1 MAKGG
6 KMAERNQ
13 LTPMMEQYSE
23 LKLKHPDALLMIRLG
38 DFYELFN
45 EDAEIASRELG
56 LYLTGREVGSGNRM
70 PMCGVPHHAL
80 DEYLPQLVRKGYK
93 VAIAD
98 QMEDP
103 RKAKGLVRRQI
114 TRVVTPGLL
123 EGAEGANN
131 YLACILPRDEAYGF
145 AYCDAS
151 TGEFRAT
158 QIDGDMAARKL
169 HGELD
174 RLGASEILVP
184 EGAELPKEVLLW
196 LEASE
201 GKAFKT
207 ARPGQIF
214 GLKQAED
221 ELKAHFGSIGT
232 EGFGL
237 EGMPLAACAAGAL
250 LSYLKSMQGSDLKYM
265 GSLGTYSLSGFMHI
279 DRSSWRNL
287 AVFGA
292 EKAGSRGRGLLDV
305 LDYTRTRM
313 GARML
318 RAWLEAPLLDA
329 RDISARQDSVQELC
343 TSPALADE
351 LGDALSGIADMER
364 LGSKLT
370 LGSAMPRDLASL
382 AASLEGCGRLKSILS
397 GKAASGAL
405 MEASCAIDP
414 LSGIAGEIRLALSDE
429 LPSDAS
435 SGGIIRQGY
444 SPEVD
449 ELRAAA
455 DGGRGWLAALEARER
470 ERSGIK
476 NLRVG
481 YNSVFG
487 YYFEVSRS
495 NIANVPSD
503 FIRKQTLAGSER
515 YFTEELKQIETKV
528 LGAEEKQVRLES
540 EIFRG
545 LCGKAAEAIDSIMCD
560 ARAAAET
567 DALLSFAR
575 AAIARRW
582 RRPIVNSGKDTVLKA
597 ARHPVMEAA
606 MPQGR
611 FVENDIALTHDDSRL
626 LILTGP
632 NMAGKSTVLATCG
645 LIQLMAQAGSFV
657 PCSEASIGSCDRI
670 FYRAGSY
677 DDIAGGKST
686 FMVELLEMAEIMNSA
701 TDRSLVMV
709 DELGRGTSTYDGMA
723 LAWAVA
729 EHLHDVTRAR
739 CLFTTHYHE
748 LAELEERLPFARNY
762 HVAVAEKPGEVVF
775 LYRLQRGGTDKS
787 YGLNVA
793 RMAGIPKDAIRRA
806 GQILKQL
813 EAMNDR
819 GGHQMRLF
827 GWNELPE
834 EVADPIVAKPESEAL
849 KLLREADPEAL
860 SPREA
865 LELIYRLKEALEQ
878 EEEKGSL
885 A

>member
-1 MAKGG
+1 
-6 KMAERNQ
+6 MAERSP
-13 LTPMMEQYSE
+13 LTPMMEQYNE

-56 LYLTGREVGSGNRM
+56 LYLTGREVGTGNRM

-80 DEYLPQLVRKGYK
+80 DEYLPQLVRKGYR

-103 RKAKGLVRRQI
+103 KKAKGLVNRQI

-123 EGAEGANN
+123 LGEEDGNN
-131 YLACILPRDEAYGF
+131 YLACIMPKESGLGF

-151 TGEFRAT
+151 TGEFRTT
-158 QIDGDMAARKL
+158 QINGEGAGRKL
-169 HGELD
+169 VGELD
-174 RLGASEILVP
+174 RLAASEILVP
-184 EGAELPKEVLLW
+184 EGAALPREVLQW

-201 GKAFKT
+201 GRAFKT
-207 ARPGQIF
+207 ARPGGLF
-214 GLKQAED
+214 GLRQAEE
-221 ELKAHFGSIGT
+221 ELKAHFGSTGT

-237 EGMPLAACAAGAL
+237 DGMPLASIAAGAL
-250 LSYLKSMQGSDLKYM
+250 LAYLKSMQGSDLQYIS
-265 GSLGTYSLSGFMHI
+265 SLGTYQLSGFMHI

-292 EKAGSRGRGLLDV
+292 ERAGAKGRGLLDV
-305 LDYTRTRM
+305 LDYSSTRM

-329 RDISARQDSVQELC
+329 AEVSARQDSVQEL
-343 TSPALADE
+343 SGAPAFADALE
-351 LGDALSGIADMER
+351 EALSGISDMER

-382 AASLEGCGRLKSILS
+382 AASLEGCGRLKCLLS
-397 GKAASGAL
+397 ERASSMALKKAS
-405 MEASCAIDP
+405 EAIDP
-414 LSGIAGEIRLALSDE
+414 LDGISGEIRLALSDE
-429 LPSDAS
+429 LPADAS
-435 SGGIIRQGY
+435 SGGIIRRGY
-444 SPEVD
+444 NAEVD

-470 ERSGIK
+470 ERSGIR
-476 NLRVG
+476 NLKVG

-487 YYFEVSRS
+487 YYFEVSKS
-495 NIANVPSD
+495 NIANVPAD

-528 LGAEEKQVRLES
+528 LGAEEKQVRLEA
-540 EIFRG
+540 EIFRA
-545 LCGKAAEAIDSIMCD
+545 LCGRAAEAIDSIMAD
-560 ARAAAET
+560 ARAAAEA
-567 DALLSFAR
+567 DVLLSFAR

-582 RRPIVNSGKDTVLKA
+582 RRPLVDSGKDTVLKA

-611 FVENDIALTHDDSRL
+611 FVENDITLTHDDSRL

-657 PCSEASIGSCDRI
+657 PCSEARIGTCDRI

-701 TDRSLVMV
+701 TERSLVMV

-762 HVAVAEKPGEVVF
+762 HVAVAERPGEVVF
-775 LYRLQRGGTDKS
+775 LYRLQRGGTDRS

-793 RMAGIPKDAIRRA
+793 RMAGIPRDAIRRA

-813 EAMNDR
+813 EALNDR

-827 GWNELPE
+827 GWSELPE
-834 EVADPIVAKPESEAL
+834 EVEDLIIAKPESEAIR
-849 KLLREADPEAL
+849 LLREAEPEAL

-865 LELIYRLKEALEQ
+865 LDLLYRLKDALERD
-878 EEEKGSL
+878 EEKSQ
-885 A
+885 

>member
-1 MAKGG
+1 MTKGG
-6 KMAERNQ
+6 KMADKSP
-13 LTPMMEQYSE
+13 LTPMMEQYNE

-45 EDAEIASRELG
+45 EDAETASRELG
-56 LYLTGREVGSGNRM
+56 LYLTGREVGAGNRM

-80 DEYLPQLVRKGYK
+80 DEYLPQLVRKGYR

-98 QMEDP
+98 QVEDP
-103 RKAKGLVRRQI
+103 KKAKGLVKRQI

-123 EGAEGANN
+123 EGEEGGNN
-131 YLACILPRDEAYGF
+131 YLACILPVDRDLGF
-145 AYCDAS
+145 AYCDAW

-158 QIDGDMAARKL
+158 QIDGDGAGRKL
-169 HGELD
+169 AGELE
-174 RLGASEILVP
+174 RLGASEVLVP
-184 EGAELPKEVLLW
+184 EGAVLPREVLQW
-196 LEASE
+196 LDTSE
-201 GKAFKT
+201 GRAFKT
-207 ARPGQIF
+207 ARPSAHF
-214 GLKQAED
+214 NLRQAEE
-221 ELKAHFGSIGT
+221 ELKAHFGSSGT

-237 EGMPLAACAAGAL
+237 EGMPLAASAAGAL
-250 LSYLKSMQGSDLKYM
+250 LSYLKSMQGSDLQYIS
-265 GSLGTYSLSGFMHI
+265 SLGTYRLSGFMHI

-292 EKAGSRGRGLLDV
+292 EKAGSKGKGLLDV
-305 LDYTRTRM
+305 LDYTKTRM

-318 RAWLEAPLLDA
+318 RSWLEAPLLEA
-329 RDISARQDSVQELC
+329 GAITARQDSVEEL
-343 TSPALADE
+343 TGSPAFAGE
-351 LGDALSGIADMER
+351 LEETLSGIMDMER

-382 AASLEGCGRLKSILS
+382 AVSLEACGRLKGLLLQNAESS
-397 GKAASGAL
+397 AL
-405 MEASCAIDP
+405 KEASEAIDP
-414 LSGIAGEIRLALSDE
+414 LPGVAGEIRSALSDE
-429 LPSDAS
+429 LPADAS
-435 SGGIIRQGY
+435 SGGIIRKGY
-444 SPEVD
+444 SVEVD

-470 ERSGIK
+470 DRSGIR
-476 NLRVG
+476 NLKVG

-528 LGAEEKQVRLES
+528 LGAEEKQVRLEA

-545 LCGKAAEAIDSIMCD
+545 LCRKAALAIDSIMAD
-560 ARAAAET
+560 ARAAAQT
-567 DALLSFAR
+567 DVLLSFAK
-575 AAIARRW
+575 AAAARRW
-582 RRPIVNSGKDTVLKA
+582 KRPVIDSGKDTVLQA
-597 ARHPVMEAA
+597 ARHPVMEAL

-611 FVENDIALTHDDSRL
+611 FVENDIELTHDDSRL

-657 PCSEASIGSCDRI
+657 PCAGARIGSCDRI

-677 DDIAGGKST
+677 DDISGGKST

-701 TDRSLVMV
+701 TERSLVMV

-762 HVAVAEKPGEVVF
+762 HVAVAERPGEVVF

-813 EAMNDR
+813 EAINDR

-827 GWNELPE
+827 GWSELPE
-834 EVADPIVAKPESEAL
+834 EVEDLVIAKPESEAL
-849 KLLREADPEAL
+849 KLIRETDPESL

-865 LELIYRLKEALEQ
+865 LDLLYRLKQALVDEG
-878 EEEKGSL
+878 EKD
-885 A
+885 